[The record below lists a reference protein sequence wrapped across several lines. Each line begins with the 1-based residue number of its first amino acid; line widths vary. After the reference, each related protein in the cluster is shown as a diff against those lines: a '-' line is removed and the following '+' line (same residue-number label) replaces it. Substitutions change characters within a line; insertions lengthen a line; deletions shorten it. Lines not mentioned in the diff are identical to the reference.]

1 MFMPKYRNLQMD
13 ELNALEQDFIK
24 FLAAQGVG
32 ASDWK
37 KWQEEDPTKRDAYV
51 TLFSDFVFET
61 LIAKTN
67 FLYFKSP
74 NHHKYIKV
82 LETRF
87 EMIVLSKKGSQG
99 KDDFHSTDVRS
110 QDIQIQKGEKMMSTD
125 KNQAVFSLFQQGFLP
140 VKKEEEPSVA
150 LLFEQIS
157 GNNN

>member
-1 MFMPKYRNLQMD
+1 MSMPKYRNLQID

-37 KWQEEDPTKRDAYV
+37 KWQEEDTAKRDAYV

-87 EMIVLSKKGSQG
+87 EMIVLSKKESQG
-99 KDDFHSTDVRS
+99 KDDFHFTDIRS
-110 QDIQIQKGEKMMSTD
+110 HDIQIQRGEKMMSTD